1 MRFIVLILA
10 AQSHFSFSH
19 FGDKIAVS
27 HLATMPDNLE
37 LIGCGIITH
46 HLQICQFYN
55 KADPDNQASCTRSSE
70 ANHSDWRNETY
81 RRIWSTVWVSP
92 GWSTRCNESPGVRR
106 ASDTV
111 YPIFTSPN
119 AESLTPES
127 QTKPRCSSALTSVC
141 PRGDHISP
149 PPAIMFLA
157 DSRMKHDRCEADLWN
172 SLLVNQWCKIHREV
186 KLWPT
191 TWHFGRQNH
200 EDVRSDVLF
209 QHRMHCI
216 SSSSAW
222 FWQKYQNLKMVK
234 PAW

>member
-1 MRFIVLILA
+1 MRFKVLILA

-46 HLQICQFYN
+46 LLQICQFYN
-55 KADPDNQASCTRSSE
+55 KADPDNQASCTRCSE
-70 ANHSDWRNETY
+70 ANHPDWRDETY
-81 RRIWSTVWVSP
+81 RRIWSTVRVSP
-92 GWSTRCNESPGVRR
+92 GWPTRCHESPGVRR

-127 QTKPRCSSALTSVC
+127 QTKPRCSPALTSVC

-149 PPAIMFLA
+149 RQLLYFWLTPAWNTIVAKPICEIRSSWISHAKFIEKSSCDLQHDILAGRIMKMF
-157 DSRMKHDRCEADLWN
+157 DLTCCF
-172 SLLVNQWCKIHREV
+172 SIECTAFLLVLHD
-186 KLWPT
+186 
-191 TWHFGRQNH
+191 FGRNTKII
-200 EDVRSDVLF
+200 F
-209 QHRMHCI
+209 
-216 SSSSAW
+216 
-222 FWQKYQNLKMVK
+222 
-234 PAW
+234 